1 MKEEKRLLRARKL
14 GIILFSIGSVFLSG
28 CKSVPIIQHKA
39 VDHVVEVSADQMLR
53 DTFYVKD
60 GTKFGKVFLPNGN
73 APKEARMLD
82 TSRVLYSVND
92 EKMIPTHYLG
102 ESVAYK
108 SSSFELIEKGL
119 SLERFKDMGWSIGL
133 FGGRIEGDG
142 YYHFDIET
150 NVAFNSNAY
159 EIFSTAAVKEIRVV
173 SIGGKKPKEYVDEAS
188 GIICGLEKDKK
199 YTVEFYIGTY
209 YYSYAFT
216 ADTHMFKAYEYYF
229 YDGSNIKDTKL
240 SYMSFEMPED
250 LKTGYYNI
258 NGTGLY
264 KYYAYAKGDV
274 PEDVDYNES
283 YYSSEEEQILQY
295 TRQYNLNIPVETKE
309 LCLNVDYGL
318 IEDALDEGSKIG
330 GYLIS
335 PEGTVYDLDII
346 SENKLMTISLA
357 TAMPGDWTIGIYPR
371 SLQINGIDTASDIAM
386 EETFCEEEI
395 FEIEESSDYQA
406 FYADI
411 TGEGEV
417 YAVII
422 AEDGRT
428 YLFEEVTYKDALK
441 KQQRYLIC
449 RFPHLTTGTYAV
461 RIYHYKSET
470 EIKNLNILGYSP
482 DSNELIRE

>member
-1 MKEEKRLLRARKL
+1 MKEEKELTRARKL
-14 GIILFSIGSVFLSG
+14 GIILFSLVSVALSG

-39 VDHVVEVSADQMLR
+39 IDYVVEVSADKMDR

-60 GTKFGKVFLPNGN
+60 GTKFGKVYLPNGN

-82 TSRVLYSVND
+82 TSRVLYLVND
-92 EKMIPTHYLG
+92 ERMIPTHYYG
-102 ESVAYK
+102 EAVAYK
-108 SSSFELIEKGL
+108 SSSFELIGKGV
-119 SLERFKDMGWSIGL
+119 SLERYKDMGWSIGL
-133 FGGRIEGDG
+133 YGGKIQSDG

-150 NVAFNSNAY
+150 NVAYDSNAY
-159 EIFSTAAVKEIRVV
+159 EVFSTAAVKEIRVV
-173 SIGGKKPKEYVDEAS
+173 SIGGKKPKELVDEAS
-188 GIICGLEKDKK
+188 GIICGLEKDKT

-209 YYSYAFT
+209 YYTYNFT

-229 YDGSNIKDTKL
+229 FDGTNIKDTKL

-264 KYYAYAKGDV
+264 KYYSFDKGSV
-274 PEDVDYNES
+274 PETIDYNES

-318 IEDALDEGSKIG
+318 ISDALDEGSKIG

-335 PEGTVYDLDII
+335 PEGTIYDLDVI

-371 SLQINGIDTASDIAM
+371 SLQINGIDTVSDIAL
-386 EETFCEEEI
+386 EETVCEEEV
-395 FEIEESSDYQA
+395 FEIYESADYQA

-411 TGEGEV
+411 SGTGDV

-428 YLFEEVTYKDALK
+428 YLFEEVEYKDALK
-441 KQQRYLIC
+441 KKQRYIIC
-449 RFPHLTTGTYAV
+449 RFPHLTAGNYTV

-470 EIKNLNILGYSP
+470 DIKNLSILGYSP
-482 DSNELIRE
+482 DSNELIKD